1 MAKKKSS
8 TGKILLYFG
17 IFLIVLIG
25 AGFGLRAAGIIGGVE
40 EGTSVET
47 TEAKLKTITQ
57 MVSASGKIQPEVEVI
72 IRPDV
77 SGEIIELAVN
87 EGDFVRKGDLLVRL
101 KPDIFKARIDELNAA
116 LLTQKARLEQTRASL
131 IQAKAAHLKNEEL
144 YKKDIISELD
154 YIQTKSSFDSQ
165 KASLKAS
172 EYQVQ
177 SAEAQVRKA
186 EEELQQ
192 TVIRAPQD
200 GTVTGLG
207 VEFGERVL
215 GNSQMAGTEM
225 MRVSLLDKM
234 EVLVE
239 VNENDIVNISSL
251 DTTRIE
257 VDAYPERRFNG
268 IVTEIAN
275 SARITGAG
283 SNEQVT
289 NYQVKVRIITPHNLA
304 MNGGELVKSET
315 SENPEENF
323 SPNFKPGMSAT
334 VDIETKT
341 AVNVVSVPIQAVTVR
356 DYAKDKKD
364 RKSKNANAAATNEDS
379 ESSDESVDEDLII
392 KKEDIRKVVFIVEN
406 GIAVRYEV
414 ETGISDNTHTQ
425 ILSGVVAG
433 DEIVIG
439 SYRTLSKNLANG
451 DKVKVENKKTESL
464 ASIN

>member
-1 MAKKKSS
+1 MAKKGSS
-8 TGKILLYFG
+8 TGKVLLYFG
-17 IFLIVLIG
+17 IFLIVIVG
-25 AGFGLRAAGIIGGVE
+25 AGFGLRAAGVIGGVE

-47 TEAKLKTITQ
+47 EKAKLKTITQ
-57 MVSASGKIQPEVEVI
+57 LVSASGKIQPEVEVI

-131 IQAKAAHLKNEEL
+131 IQAEAAHLKNKEL
-144 YKKDIISELD
+144 YEKDIISELD
-154 YIQTKSSFDSQ
+154 FIQTKSNYDSQ

-177 SAEAQVRKA
+177 SAEAQLRKA

-200 GTVTGLG
+200 GTVTGLA

-289 NYQVKVRIITPHNLA
+289 NYQVKVRIITPHNLSMSGA
-304 MNGGELVKSET
+304 ELVQSET
-315 SENPEENF
+315 AENPEENF

-341 AVNVVSVPIQAVTVR
+341 AKNVVSVPIQAVTVR
-356 DYAKDKKD
+356 DFAKDKKD
-364 RKSKNANAAATNEDS
+364 RKDNSEDDSTNSEE
-379 ESSDESVDEDLII
+379 ESSEEMDENLII

-406 GIAVRYEV
+406 GTAVRYEV

-425 ILSGVVAG
+425 ILTGVNAG

-439 SYRTLSKNLANG
+439 SYRTLSKNLENG
-451 DKVKVENKKTESL
+451 DKVKVDNNSNSF

>member
-1 MAKKKSS
+1 MAKKGSS
-8 TGKILLYFG
+8 TGKTLLYFG
-17 IFLIVLIG
+17 IFLIIVVGTGL
-25 AGFGLRAAGIIGGVE
+25 GLRAAGVIGGAE
-40 EGTSVET
+40 EGIAVET
-47 TEAKLKTITQ
+47 EKAKLKTITQ
-57 MVSASGKIQPEVEVI
+57 LVSASGKIQPEVEVI

-101 KPDIFKARIDELNAA
+101 KPDIFKARIDDLNAA
-116 LLTQKARLEQTRASL
+116 LLTQKARLEQARASL
-131 IQAKAAHLKNEEL
+131 IQAEAAHLKNKEL
-144 YKKDIISELD
+144 YEKDIISELD
-154 YIQTKSSFDSQ
+154 FIQTKSNYESQ

-172 EYQVQ
+172 QYQIQ
-177 SAEAQVRKA
+177 SAEAQLRKA
-186 EEELQQ
+186 EEELEQ

-200 GTVTGLG
+200 GTVTGLA

-275 SARITGAG
+275 SARVTGAG

-289 NYQVKVRIITPHNLA
+289 NYQVKVRIITAHNLNMSGA
-304 MNGGELVKSET
+304 ELVQSEV

-341 AVNVVSVPIQAVTVR
+341 AKNVVSVPIQAVTVR
-356 DYAKDKKD
+356 DFAKDKKA
-364 RKSKNANAAATNEDS
+364 RNSESENTTNSEEDS
-379 ESSDESVDEDLII
+379 SEDVDNDLVI
-392 KKEDIRKVVFIVEN
+392 KKEDIRKVVFIVED

-425 ILSGVVAG
+425 ILSGVNAG

-439 SYRTLSKNLANG
+439 SYRTLSKNLTNG
-451 DKVKVENKKTESL
+451 DKVKVDNSTEIF

>member
-1 MAKKKSS
+1 MAKQKSS
-8 TGKILLYFG
+8 TGKTLLYFG
-17 IFLIVLIG
+17 IFLIVVIG
-25 AGFGLRAAGIIGGVE
+25 AGFGLRAAGIIGGAE

-47 TEAKLKTITQ
+47 ANAKLKTITQ
-57 MVSASGKIQPEVEVI
+57 LVSASGKIQPEVEVI

-87 EGDFVRKGDLLVRL
+87 EGDFVKKGDLLVRL

-131 IQAKAAHLKNEEL
+131 IQAEVAHLKNEEL
-144 YKKDIISELD
+144 YEKEIISELD
-154 YIQTKSSFDSQ
+154 YIQTKSVYESQ

-177 SAEAQVRKA
+177 SAEAQLRKA
-186 EEELQQ
+186 EEELEQ

-200 GTVTGLG
+200 GTVTGLA

-289 NYQVKVRIITPHNLA
+289 NYQVKVRIVTPHNLA
-304 MNGGELVKSET
+304 MKGGELVKSET

-323 SPNFKPGMSAT
+323 TPNFKPGMSAT

-341 AVNVVSVPIQAVTVR
+341 AINVVSVPIQSVTVR

-364 RKSKNANAAATNEDS
+364 RKSKAAEKATNDDS
-379 ESSDESVDEDLII
+379 QSSDESVNEDLII

-425 ILSGVVAG
+425 ILSGVSAG
-433 DEIVIG
+433 DEIIIG
-439 SYRTLSKNLANG
+439 SYRVLSKNLTNG
-451 DKVKVENKKTESL
+451 DKVKVDNESVKSLIAEN
-464 ASIN
+464 

>member
-1 MAKKKSS
+1 MAKKGSS

-17 IFLIVLIG
+17 VFLIVIVG
-25 AGFGLRAAGIIGGVE
+25 AGFGLRAAGVIGGAE

-47 TEAKLKTITQ
+47 EKAKLKTITQ
-57 MVSASGKIQPEVEVI
+57 LVSASGKIQPEVEVI

-101 KPDIFKARIDELNAA
+101 KPDIFKARIDELNAT
-116 LLTQKARLEQTRASL
+116 LLTQKARLEQTRAGL
-131 IQAKAAHLKNEEL
+131 IQAEAAHLKNKEL
-144 YKKDIISELD
+144 YEKDIISELD
-154 YIQTKSSFDSQ
+154 FIQTKSNYDSQ
-165 KASLKAS
+165 KANLKAS

-177 SAEAQVRKA
+177 SAEAQLRKA
-186 EEELQQ
+186 EEELEQ

-200 GTVTGLG
+200 GTVTGLA

-289 NYQVKVRIITPHNLA
+289 NYQVKVRIITPHNLSMSGA
-304 MNGGELVKSET
+304 ELVQSET
-315 SENPEENF
+315 AENPEENF

-341 AVNVVSVPIQAVTVR
+341 AKNVVSVPIQAVTVR
-356 DYAKDKKD
+356 DFAKDKKD
-364 RKSKNANAAATNEDS
+364 RKDNSGDDSTNSEE
-379 ESSDESVDEDLII
+379 ESSEELDDNLII

-406 GIAVRYEV
+406 GTAVRYEV

-425 ILSGVVAG
+425 ILTGVNAG

-439 SYRTLSKNLANG
+439 SYRTLSKNLENG
-451 DKVKVENKKTESL
+451 DKVKVDNNSNSF

>member
-1 MAKKKSS
+1 MAKKGSS

-17 IFLIVLIG
+17 VFLIVIVG
-25 AGFGLRAAGIIGGVE
+25 AGFGLRAAGVIGGAE
-40 EGTSVET
+40 EGTAVET
-47 TEAKLKTITQ
+47 EKAKLKTITQ
-57 MVSASGKIQPEVEVI
+57 LVSASGKIQPEVEVI

-131 IQAKAAHLKNEEL
+131 IQAEAAHLKNKEL

-154 YIQTKSSFDSQ
+154 CIQTKSNFDSQ

-177 SAEAQVRKA
+177 SAEAQLRKA
-186 EEELQQ
+186 EEELEQ

-200 GTVTGLG
+200 GTVTGLA

-289 NYQVKVRIITPHNLA
+289 NYQVKVRIITPHNLSMSGA
-304 MNGGELVKSET
+304 ELVQSET
-315 SENPEENF
+315 AENPEENF

-341 AVNVVSVPIQAVTVR
+341 AKNVVSVPIQAVTVR
-356 DYAKDKKD
+356 DFAKDKKD
-364 RKSKNANAAATNEDS
+364 RKDDSTNSEE
-379 ESSDESVDEDLII
+379 ESSEEMDNNLII

-425 ILSGVVAG
+425 ILSGVNAG

-439 SYRTLSKNLANG
+439 SYRTLSKNLENG
-451 DKVKVENKKTESL
+451 DNVKVDNSSDSF

>member
-1 MAKKKSS
+1 MAKKGSS

-17 IFLIVLIG
+17 IFLIVIVG
-25 AGFGLRAAGIIGGVE
+25 AGFGLRAAGVIGGVE

-47 TEAKLKTITQ
+47 EKAKLKTITQ
-57 MVSASGKIQPEVEVI
+57 LVSASGKIQPEVEVI

-131 IQAKAAHLKNEEL
+131 IQAEASHLKNKEL
-144 YKKDIISELD
+144 YEKDIISELD
-154 YIQTKSSFDSQ
+154 FIQTKSNYDSQ

-177 SAEAQVRKA
+177 SAEAQLRKA

-200 GTVTGLG
+200 GTVTGLA

-289 NYQVKVRIITPHNLA
+289 NYQVKVRIITPHNLSMSGA
-304 MNGGELVKSET
+304 ELVQSET
-315 SENPEENF
+315 AENPEENF

-341 AVNVVSVPIQAVTVR
+341 AKNVVSVPIQAVTVR
-356 DYAKDKKD
+356 DFAKDKKD
-364 RKSKNANAAATNEDS
+364 RKDNSEDDSTNSEE
-379 ESSDESVDEDLII
+379 ESSEEMDDNLII

-406 GIAVRYEV
+406 GTAVRYEV

-425 ILSGVVAG
+425 ILTGVNAG

-439 SYRTLSKNLANG
+439 SYRTLSKNLENG
-451 DKVKVENKKTESL
+451 DKVKVDNNSNSF

>member
-1 MAKKKSS
+1 MAKKGSS
-8 TGKILLYFG
+8 TGKVLLYFG
-17 IFLIVLIG
+17 IFLIVIVG
-25 AGFGLRAAGIIGGVE
+25 AGFGLRAAGVIGGAE

-47 TEAKLKTITQ
+47 EKAKLKTITQ
-57 MVSASGKIQPEVEVI
+57 LVSASGKIQPEVEVI

-101 KPDIFKARIDELNAA
+101 KPDIFKARIDELTAA

-131 IQAKAAHLKNEEL
+131 IQAEAAHLKNKEL
-144 YKKDIISELD
+144 YEKDIISELD
-154 YIQTKSSFDSQ
+154 FIQTKSNYDSQ

-177 SAEAQVRKA
+177 SAEAQLRKA

-200 GTVTGLG
+200 GTVTGLA

-289 NYQVKVRIITPHNLA
+289 NYQVKVRIITPHNLSMSGA
-304 MNGGELVKSET
+304 ELVQSET
-315 SENPEENF
+315 AENPEENF

-341 AVNVVSVPIQAVTVR
+341 AKNVVSVPIQAVTVR
-356 DYAKDKKD
+356 DFAKDKKD
-364 RKSKNANAAATNEDS
+364 RKDNSEDDSTNSEE
-379 ESSDESVDEDLII
+379 ESSEEMDDNLII

-406 GIAVRYEV
+406 GTAVRYEV

-425 ILSGVVAG
+425 ILTGVNAG

-439 SYRTLSKNLANG
+439 SYRTLSKNLENG
-451 DKVKVENKKTESL
+451 DKVKVDNNSNSF

>member
-1 MAKKKSS
+1 MAKKGSS

-17 IFLIVLIG
+17 IFLIVIVG
-25 AGFGLRAAGIIGGVE
+25 AGFGLRAAGIIGGAE

-47 TEAKLKTITQ
+47 EKAKLKTITQ
-57 MVSASGKIQPEVEVI
+57 LVSASGKIQPEVEVI

-131 IQAKAAHLKNEEL
+131 IQAEAAHLKNKEL
-144 YKKDIISELD
+144 YEKDIISELD
-154 YIQTKSSFDSQ
+154 YIQTKSNYDSQ

-177 SAEAQVRKA
+177 SAEAQLRKA

-200 GTVTGLG
+200 GTVTGLA

-289 NYQVKVRIITPHNLA
+289 NYQVKVRIITPHNLSMSGA
-304 MNGGELVKSET
+304 KLVQSET
-315 SENPEENF
+315 AENPEENF

-341 AVNVVSVPIQAVTVR
+341 AKNVVSVPIQAVTVR
-356 DYAKDKKD
+356 DFAKDKKD
-364 RKSKNANAAATNEDS
+364 RKDKSEDDS
-379 ESSDESVDEDLII
+379 TKSEEESSEEMDDNLII

-406 GIAVRYEV
+406 GKAVRYEV

-425 ILSGVVAG
+425 ILTGVNAG

-439 SYRTLSKNLANG
+439 SYRTLSKNLENG
-451 DKVKVENKKTESL
+451 DKVKVDNNSNSF

>member
-8 TGKILLYFG
+8 TGRILAFFG
-17 IFLIVLIG
+17 LFLIVLIG
-25 AGFGLRAAGIIGGVE
+25 AGFGLRAAGILGNSE
-40 EGTSVET
+40 EGVRVET
-47 TEAKLKTITQ
+47 AEAKLKTITQ
-57 MVSASGKIQPEVEVI
+57 LVSASGKIQPEVEVI

-116 LLTQKARLEQTRASL
+116 LLTSKARLEQTRASL
-131 IQAKAAHLKNEEL
+131 IQAEAAHLKNEEL
-144 YKKDIISELD
+144 YKKDIISDMD
-154 YIQTKSSFDSQ
+154 YVQTKSNYDSQ

-177 SAEAQVRKA
+177 SAQAQLRKA
-186 EEELQQ
+186 EEELEQ

-225 MRVSLLDKM
+225 MRISLLDKM

-239 VNENDIVNISSL
+239 VNENDIVNISQT

-257 VDAYPERRFNG
+257 VDAYPERRFTG

-275 SARITGAG
+275 SARVTGSG
-283 SNEQVT
+283 TNEQVT
-289 NYQVKVRIITPHNLA
+289 NYQVKVRIITPHNLM
-304 MNGGELVKSET
+304 MNGGELVKSEVA
-315 SENPEENF
+315 ENPEENF
-323 SPNFKPGMSAT
+323 VPNFKPGMSAT

-341 AVNVVSVPIQAVTVR
+341 ALNVVSVPIQAVTVR
-356 DYAKDKKD
+356 DFAKDKKE
-364 RKSKNANAAATNEDS
+364 SKENSTNGSS
-379 ESSDESVDEDLII
+379 ESSDQQVNENLII
-392 KKEDIRKVVFIVEN
+392 KKEDIRKVVFIVKD
-406 GIAVRYEV
+406 GIATRYEV

-425 ILSGVVAG
+425 ILSGVEAG

-439 SYRTLSKNLANG
+439 SYRILSKNLNDG
-451 DKVKVENKKTESL
+451 DKVNAEKETDSIASL
-464 ASIN
+464 N